1 MSDVKGKPAVDAT
14 PVALKTTQL
23 IEQLDR
29 AVHEA
34 NKVGGEFCLT
44 DLDAAMTMLD
54 RAETTRDD
62 ATRQRNL
69 LNAREAFE
77 VVSRLAGRLTLEAEV
92 EQTIRERLRTLSERL
107 RRVAAGR

>member
-1 MSDVKGKPAVDAT
+1 MTMKDKGGAESARA
-14 PVALKTTQL
+14 ALKTVRL

-34 NKVGGEFCLT
+34 NKVGGDFCLT

-62 ATRQRNL
+62 AARVRNL
-69 LNAREAFE
+69 HNAHEAFD
-77 VVSRLAGRLTLEAEV
+77 VVSRLVNRLSLDPDQ
-92 EQTIRERLRTLSERL
+92 EQTIRGRLETLAQRL
-107 RRVAAGR
+107 GRLDAGR